1 MVPQSSR
8 NFFLGIWLTHV
19 GYPLPHR
26 QKGILDRIRSD
37 RFVFLSFVAETDSKD
52 DEVGELMLLSGDVSE
67 VRTFSDGVA
76 EGAPLSEDFAAPG
89 FCLGG
94 VGGGCD
100 LQSRAEIR
108 VEAVSDLRV
117 SSFQGCCCGYRWL
130 KRERNAM
137 SDKCWRREASLAM
150 QLESP
155 GRY

>member
-8 NFFLGIWLTHV
+8 NFFSGIWLTQV

-37 RFVFLSFVAETDSKD
+37 RLVFLSVVAVSDPKD
-52 DEVGELMLLSGDVSE
+52 DEVGEFVLLSGDVLE

-76 EGAPLSEDFAAPG
+76 EGGPEAEDLAPPVFGLR
-89 FCLGG
+89 G

-108 VEAVSDLRV
+108 IKVVSGLRT
-117 SSFQGCCCGYRWL
+117 SSFQGRCCGYRWL
-130 KRERNAM
+130 KRERKSV
-137 SDKCWRREASLAM
+137 SDKC
-150 QLESP
+150 
-155 GRY
+155 